1 MPEIIPNWHP
11 MFVHFTVALLS
22 LSVVLYVIIRFMH
35 SPLRDQW
42 LVVARWCLWF
52 GAGFTVLTVLTGVYA
67 YNTVEHDTPSHLAM
81 TEHRNLALMTA
92 AAFLLL
98 AGFSA
103 WRARQGNAPRQVFVL
118 ALVIASGLLASTA
131 WHGGELVYRH
141 GLGVMSLPE
150 TGGEGHVHDHGDG
163 HTHEH
168 DAGHAEVPS
177 QAQMP
182 PADTSA
188 VEAKPPQADEMNMD
202 FSGMEE
208 GMEDKE
214 SDHDHAGHDH
224 EHSH

>member
-11 MFVHFTVALLS
+11 VFVHFTVALLS
-22 LSVVLYVIIRFMH
+22 LSVILYVVLGFIG
-35 SPLRDQW
+35 SPLKDQW

-52 GAGFTVLTVLTGVYA
+52 GTGFTLLTVLTGVYA
-67 YNTVEHDTPSHLAM
+67 YNTVAHDTPSHLAM

-98 AGFSA
+98 GGFSA
-103 WRARQGNAPRQVFVL
+103 WRAREGKTPRPVFIL
-118 ALVIASGLLASTA
+118 ALVVAGGLLTSTA

-150 TGGEGHVHDHGDG
+150 SDGEGHVHDHADG
-163 HTHEH
+163 HSHEH
-168 DAGHAEVPS
+168 DAAPASG
-177 QAQMP
+177 QMP

-188 VEAKPPQADEMNMD
+188 VEAKPMQADEMNMD

-214 SDHDHAGHDH
+214 SEHAHDHDH